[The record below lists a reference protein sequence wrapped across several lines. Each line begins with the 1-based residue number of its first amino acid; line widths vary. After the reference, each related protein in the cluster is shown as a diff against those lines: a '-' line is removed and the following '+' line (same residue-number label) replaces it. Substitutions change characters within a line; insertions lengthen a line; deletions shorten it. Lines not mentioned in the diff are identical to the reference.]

1 MTAETIAREL
11 GGHKSGAGWMA
22 RCPAHDDRVP
32 SLSISDAPNG
42 KILVHCHAGCDQ
54 HRVIGALKSLRL
66 WDAVTDSSEVTTRA
80 KPNSNRPSD
89 RDDVD
94 RTERAMQIWR
104 ASKLGQDTVV
114 ESYLRSRGIIIAVP
128 DTLRFHP
135 ALKHPTGQ
143 VLPAMVSL
151 VRRGRDG
158 QPIGIHRTF
167 LRHDGAGKAPV
178 EPTRMML
185 GPCRGGAVQ
194 LAAPGEV
201 LLIGEGIETCLAA
214 MQATGLLAWAALS
227 TSGLRSL
234 DLPKVAEV
242 IILADG
248 DEAGEAAARSA
259 ARRWRLEKRRVRIA
273 HAPQGY
279 DFNDLLLGLGPK
291 NWKYAT

>member
-1 MTAETIAREL
+1 M
-11 GGHKSGAGWMA
+11 
-22 RCPAHDDRVP
+22 P

-54 HRVIGALKSLRL
+54 HSVIAALKSLGL
-66 WDAVTDSSEVTTRA
+66 WDGPANSSGTTA
-80 KPNSNRPSD
+80 GAEPNANQRSD
-89 RDDVD
+89 LPDAD
-94 RTERAMQIWR
+94 RTERTLQIWR
-104 ASKLGQDTVV
+104 ASKFAKGTVV
-114 ESYLRSRGIIIAVP
+114 ETYLQSRGIKIAVP
-128 DTLRFHP
+128 EALRFHP
-135 ALKHPTGQ
+135 ALKHPTDQ
-143 VLPAMVSL
+143 FLPAMVSL
-151 VRRGRDG
+151 VTRGRDG
-158 QPIGIHRTF
+158 RPIGIHRTF
-167 LRHDGAGKAPV
+167 LRRDGGAKAPV

-194 LAAPGEV
+194 LAVPGKV

-214 MQATGLLAWAALS
+214 MQATGLPAWAALS

-234 DLPKVAEV
+234 DLPNVAEV

-259 ARRWRLEKRRVRIA
+259 ARRWRLEERRVRIA